1 MSLIFLP
8 DQELYIEKFKP
19 KLTENLDDLL
29 GLEPYKSFEY
39 WCCHFASILECLHYH
54 INLEESP
61 RRLTN
66 YPDWSLKDLRGHN
79 SANYFRSIRKYLTNW
94 GFQYFLVHFLNSDL
108 GLKLSGAL
116 RNAIADVNEWSD
128 LEKFRYYKFEMA
140 GVDSALSKLKYLQD
154 LKKRRN
160 VQSKDKH
167 VAYNSDLALIY
178 SRSRKP
184 QVESENFV
192 AFGEIEG
199 NYGHKLLKGRFWDH
213 KHPELDFGIGIVKG
227 KKPKNNRRLHLNLN
241 TEPQVT
247 LDYIRHWSGSKV
259 VLLIKQEHDIVKDY
273 HDAIQLIRDI
283 YYDGPRYRVLH
294 NLSPELK
301 DACNLLVTGFD
312 TPILDLLDQFEDNS
326 IKDNFIDSCDDDKQ
340 LIIRT
345 DI

>member
-1 MSLIFLP
+1 MSLIFIP

-29 GLEPYKSFEY
+29 GEPYKSFEY
-39 WCCHFASILECLHYH
+39 WSCHFASILECLHYH
-54 INLEESP
+54 VNLEESP
-61 RRLTN
+61 RRLNN
-66 YPDWSLKDLRGHN
+66 YPNWSLKDLRGSN
-79 SANYFRSIRKYLTNW
+79 SANYLGSIRKYLTNW
-94 GFQYFLVHFLNSDL
+94 GFQYFLVHFLNSKL

-116 RNAIADVNEWSD
+116 RNAIADVNEWSE
-128 LEKFRYYKFEMA
+128 LESYNYYRFEMA
-140 GVDSALSKLKYLQD
+140 GVDSALSNTTYLEEQEQF
-154 LKKRRN
+154 KR
-160 VQSKDKH
+160 VPSKHKH

-178 SRSRKP
+178 SPSRKP
-184 QVESENFV
+184 RKESKKFV
-192 AFGEIEG
+192 VFGEIEG
-199 NYGHKLLKGRFWDH
+199 NYGHRLLKERFWDY

-247 LDYIRHWSGSKV
+247 LDYFRHSTGYKV

-294 NLSPELK
+294 NLSPELQ

-312 TPILDLLDQFEDNS
+312 TPIINLLDQFEYNS

-340 LIIRT
+340 LILRT